1 MPMGVKRSGSVLSP
15 TRRDL
20 CVGASAMLLVGG
32 TDWSRAASGIQSVE
46 NDMTDTAIYEWEQL
60 LDQLRPLGQQMRD
73 RIPARLHDDPQVM
86 QEAMRLLLSGVLRTT
101 NDAILHDRS
110 HPIFV
115 PELNICQNIFQPNAD
130 TIYKAALIEKG
141 GTYRIR
147 GDRGTVR
154 MLILAQLGPDTLRTG
169 QHHPA
174 QDAND
179 FDDLAIGPDG
189 AFDVI
194 LAPTRPA
201 GHGGDWWELK
211 PDTEKLMIRIVGCDW
226 GVEREP
232 RLGIVRLDADK
243 AAKGRPTL
251 AQLAHR
257 FAEIP
262 KTAAVCA
269 LAFPDKVQ
277 KLRDE
282 GLINTLKVVD
292 FSQMTGLARQSY
304 YEGAYDLADDE
315 ALITEVPIPAD
326 VAYWSLIL
334 TNDLYETTDW
344 YHNQSSLNDA
354 QAVVDGD
361 GVFRAVI
368 AARDPGVHNW
378 LDTAGYA
385 SGAIQG
391 RWFNSDARPT
401 PTMRKVKLADVR
413 SHLPA
418 DTALVTPEARAAAI
432 RERTLR
438 AHMRVI
444 W

>member
-1 MPMGVKRSGSVLSP
+1 MPLGAPRCGRFSVM
-15 TRRDL
+15 
-20 CVGASAMLLVGG
+20 A
-32 TDWSRAASGIQSVE
+32 E
-46 NDMTDTAIYEWEQL
+46 NEMTDTTIYEWEQL
-60 LDQLRPLGQQMRD
+60 LDHLRPLGQQMRD

-101 NDAILHDRS
+101 NDAILYDRS

-147 GDRGTVR
+147 GDRGTTR
-154 MLILAQLGPDTLRTG
+154 MMILAQLGPDTLRTG

-179 FDDLAIGPDG
+179 FDDLAVGPDG

-194 LAPTRPA
+194 LSPTRPE
-201 GHGGDWWELK
+201 GHSGDWWELK
-211 PDTEKLMIRIVGCDW
+211 PDTEKLMVRIVGCDW

-251 AQLAHR
+251 AQLMHR

-315 ALITEVPIPAD
+315 ALLTEVPIPTD

-368 AARDPGVHNW
+368 SARDPGVHNW

-385 SGAIQG
+385 SGAVQG
-391 RWFNSDARPT
+391 RWFNSDTRPT

-418 DTALVTPEARAAAI
+418 DTALVTPEERDDAI

>member
-1 MPMGVKRSGSVLSP
+1 
-15 TRRDL
+15 
-20 CVGASAMLLVGG
+20 
-32 TDWSRAASGIQSVE
+32 
-46 NDMTDTAIYEWEQL
+46 MTDTGIYQWEDL
-60 LDQLRPLGQQMRD
+60 LDQLRPLGQKMRE
-73 RIPARLHDDPQVM
+73 RIPERLRDDPQVM
-86 QEAMRLLLSGVLRTT
+86 QESLRLLLSGVLRTT
-101 NDAILHDRS
+101 NDAIMHDRS

-147 GDRGTVR
+147 GDRGTTR
-154 MLILAQLGPDTLRTG
+154 MMILAQLGPDTLRTG

-179 FDDLAIGPDG
+179 FDDLKIAADG
-189 AFDVI
+189 GFDVI
-194 LAPTRPA
+194 LSPSRPE
-201 GHGGDWWELK
+201 GHAGDWWELK
-211 PDTEKLMIRIVGCDW
+211 PETEKLMLRIVGCDW
-226 GVEREP
+226 GIEREP
-232 RLGIVRLDADK
+232 RLGIVRLDA
-243 AAKGRPTL
+243 AQASKGRPTL

-262 KTAAVCA
+262 GTAAVCA

-292 FSQMTGLARQSY
+292 FSQMSGLARQSY
-304 YEGAYDLADDE
+304 YEGAYDLAEDE
-315 ALITEVPIPAD
+315 ALVTEVRIPKEVD
-326 VAYWSLIL
+326 YWSLIL
-334 TNDLYETTDW
+334 TNELYETTDW
-344 YHNQSSLNDA
+344 YHNQSSLNAA
-354 QAVVDGD
+354 QAVIDGD

-368 AARDPGVHNW
+368 SARDPGVHNW
-378 LDTAGYA
+378 LDTSGYPR
-385 SGAIQG
+385 GAVQG
-391 RWFNSDARPT
+391 RWFNTEERPT
-401 PTMRKVKLADVR
+401 PTIRKVKLSEVNA
-413 SHLPA
+413 HLPA
-418 DTALVTPEARAAAI
+418 DTVRVTPEQRAEAI